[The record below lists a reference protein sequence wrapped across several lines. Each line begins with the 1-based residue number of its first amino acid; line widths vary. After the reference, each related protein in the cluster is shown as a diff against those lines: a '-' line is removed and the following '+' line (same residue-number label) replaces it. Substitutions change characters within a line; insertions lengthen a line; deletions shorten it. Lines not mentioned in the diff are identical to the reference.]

1 MTGETEKGYKP
12 LDKIKE
18 EIRPLATKEKQKKYI
33 ADKLAGKTEALDDLA
48 KLFGN
53 DASIQTSNDLK
64 LSTSTL
70 PGAGF
75 DPVVVGSIFSL
86 EDGKRSRPIIGE
98 NGIVVADLQTKTIA
112 PAIGDFS
119 IFKSQL
125 LQAQSNRGGYYI
137 GEALKE
143 AAKIEDRRYKFF

>member
-1 MTGETEKGYKP
+1 M
-12 LDKIKE
+12 I
-18 EIRPLATKEKQKKYI
+18 KEKQKQYI
-33 ADKLAGKTEALDDLA
+33 ADKLSGKTEALDELA

-53 DASIQTSNDLK
+53 DASVQTSNDLK
-64 LSTSTL
+64 MSTSTL

-75 DPVVVGSIFSL
+75 DPVVVGSVFSL
-86 EDGKRSRPIIGE
+86 ESGKRSKPLIGE

-119 IFKSQL
+119 VFKNQL
-125 LQAQSNRGGYYI
+125 LQSSSNRGGYYI

-143 AAKIEDRRYKFF
+143 AAKIEDKRYKFF